1 MATKLPPWLAAIC
14 VLAAGPAA
22 AQPGMGR
29 AEATQLYTAA
39 GYRIVNAQPVNRCGK
54 PARPRVTFVDIN
66 GDQQPEALFV
76 DNDPCYRPTGRA
88 FAVLLNDGGRWRSV
102 IAGDGSIQAQATRS
116 LGWLDMQVSAPDCVR
131 NYHYDGRR
139 YVASGGCAGAAAAAA
154 PPATPPAAA
163 PPPGTAPAAPTKLT
177 TQQAQAVFQAAG
189 FTRRGGKWRH
199 CDDPGTASAGA
210 GEVAQVVD
218 LNGDGRPEVVLAEGG
233 TFCYGHTGQGYWLMS
248 QRGDGRWQVL
258 DSGIGIVE
266 VLTTKGS
273 DGWADLSIGG
283 PGFCFPVLRWNGREY
298 KQQRWQYEGKPCRP
312 PR

>member
-1 MATKLPPWLAAIC
+1 MASKPWLAAVC
-14 VLAAGPAA
+14 VLAASPAG
-22 AQPGMGR
+22 AQLGMGR
-29 AEATQLYTAA
+29 TEATQLYTAA

-54 PARPRVTFVDIN
+54 PAQPRVTFVDIN

-76 DNDPCYRPTGRA
+76 DTDPCYRPAGRA
-88 FAVLLNDGGRWRSV
+88 FAVLLNDGGRWRAV
-102 IAGDGSIQAQATRS
+102 IAGDGSIQAQTTRS
-116 LGWLDMQVSAPDCVR
+116 LGWLDMQVSAADCNR
-131 NYHYDGRR
+131 SYHYDGRR

-154 PPATPPAAA
+154 PPPPAAA
-163 PPPGTAPAAPTKLT
+163 PAGPAGPMKLS

-189 FTRRGGKWRH
+189 FRRRGGQWRN
-199 CDDPGTASAGA
+199 CDDPGAASAG
-210 GEVAQVVD
+210 EVGQVVD
-218 LNGDGRPEVVLAEGG
+218 LNGDGRPEVVLVEGG

-258 DSGIGIVE
+258 DNGIGIVE
-266 VLTTKGS
+266 VLPTRGS